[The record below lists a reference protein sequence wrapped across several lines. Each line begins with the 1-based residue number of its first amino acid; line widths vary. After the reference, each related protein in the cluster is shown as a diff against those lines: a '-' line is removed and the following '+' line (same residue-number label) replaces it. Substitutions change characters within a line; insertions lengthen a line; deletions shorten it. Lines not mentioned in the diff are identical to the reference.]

1 MTPTSQSMDIK
12 RILTDYEAAKQQKAD
27 GRKQKMES
35 ECLRR
40 QLNAEKV
47 EVCLSETVA
56 PVLDSVRD
64 DLLKGGYRCDVERVS
79 KKDSEFPK
87 SERMFALCIRL
98 KTDRDSASP
107 HLNSALKFSA
117 DFGSLRVNII
127 AKVQGK
133 EEKIRGPFT
142 MSDLTSEFVE
152 QKAEEFLK
160 EVFTA

>member
-1 MTPTSQSMDIK
+1 MDVK
-12 RILTDYEAAKQQKAD
+12 RILTDYEAAKRQKAD
-27 GRKQKMES
+27 AQKQKIES

-47 EVCLSETVA
+47 EECLSETVA

-79 KKDSEFPK
+79 KKDSDFPK
-87 SERMFALCIRL
+87 SDRTFALCLRL

-107 HLNSALKFSA
+107 HLHSVLKFCGE
-117 DFGSLRVNII
+117 FGSVVVNVISN
-127 AKVQGK
+127 VQGK
-133 EEKIRGPFT
+133 EERIRGPFT
-142 MSDLTSEFVE
+142 MSDLSSEFVE